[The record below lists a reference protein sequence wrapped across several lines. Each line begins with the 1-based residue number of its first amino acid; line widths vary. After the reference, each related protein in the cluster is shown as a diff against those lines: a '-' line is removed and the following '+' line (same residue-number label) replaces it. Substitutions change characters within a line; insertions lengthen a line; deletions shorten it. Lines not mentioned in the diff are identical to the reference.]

1 MSLSAGSSARPV
13 RRRRYVS
20 KALLAGL
27 KPVFRHSETRDA
39 YVLRLVGNRFGPV
52 LKQRRQAR

>member
-1 MSLSAGSSARPV
+1 V